1 MSTGVMTLDDLQD
14 TLIDY
19 ACGLYEAY
27 DLSDKDMLI
36 LLDTFKFFAG
46 EYSRLVQAGE
56 VPEEVQYKHDYA
68 KGLDNMNGYLNKLGE
83 EL

>member
-1 MSTGVMTLDDLQD
+1 MSDMTLDDLQN
-14 TLIDY
+14 TLVDY
-19 ACGLYEAY
+19 AHGLYEAY

-46 EYSRLVQAGE
+46 EYSKLVQAGE
-56 VPEEVQYKHDYA
+56 VSEEQQYKHDYA
-68 KGLDNMNGYLNKLGE
+68 KGLDNMNEYLSKLADE